1 MCPTSRRY
9 HAPPTRRNRSLRL
22 RPFRPARP
30 RGYTEIM
37 LCRAALYLLAASALL
52 LADSFRL
59 FLKEG
64 GHHAVREYSVNG
76 DRVRY
81 YSTERGDWEEIPLA
95 LVDLK
100 KTEAERAERAASIKE
115 ESAALAAEENAERE
129 QRRQAARVPSET
141 GVYYVRD
148 STTLV
153 PIPAAETALRTDKK
167 RSILKRVSPIPM
179 VAGKSTLELDG
190 ETSPNTVASDRPEF
204 YFRLEREER
213 FTIIKLAPKKA
224 VRIAQT
230 WQKIPVSDELVEE
243 HEAIEIFRQQ
253 FGDNLYK
260 IWPQQPLAPGEYA
273 VIEYTEGKGN
283 TRVWD
288 FSWRGPSTS
297 KP

>member
-1 MCPTSRRY
+1 
-9 HAPPTRRNRSLRL
+9 
-22 RPFRPARP
+22 
-30 RGYTEIM
+30 M
-37 LCRAALYLLAASALL
+37 LCRAVFCLLAASVSLV
-52 LADSFRL
+52 ADSFRL

-64 GHHAVREYSVNG
+64 GHHSVREYAVNG

-81 YSTERGDWEEIPLA
+81 YSTERGDWEEIPVE

-115 ESAALAAEENAERE
+115 EATALAAEDKAERE
-129 QRRQAARVPSET
+129 QRREAARVPQET

-148 STTLV
+148 STTLT

-179 VAGKSTLELDG
+179 VAGKSYLELDG
-190 ETSPNTVASDRPEF
+190 ETSSNAVASDKPEF

-213 FTIIKLAPKKA
+213 FTIIKLTPRKA
-224 VRIAQT
+224 ARLVQT
-230 WQKIPVSDELVEE
+230 WQKIPVSDELVQE

-273 VIEYTEGKGN
+273 VIEFTEGKGN

-288 FSWRGPSTS
+288 FSWRGPSS
-297 KP
+297 GKP

>member
-1 MCPTSRRY
+1 
-9 HAPPTRRNRSLRL
+9 
-22 RPFRPARP
+22 
-30 RGYTEIM
+30 M
-37 LCRAALYLLAASALL
+37 LCRAALCFLAASALL
-52 LADSFRL
+52 FAQSFRL
-59 FLKEG
+59 FLKDG
-64 GHHAVREYSVNG
+64 GHHSVREYSVQG

-81 YSTERGDWEEIPLA
+81 YSTERGDWEEIPLT

-100 KTEAERAERAASIKE
+100 KTETERAERAASIKE
-115 ESAALAAEENAERE
+115 EAAALAAEDKAERE
-129 QRRQAARVPSET
+129 QRREAARVPAET

-148 STTLV
+148 SATLQ

-167 RSILKRVSPIPM
+167 RSILKRISPIPM

-190 ETSPNTVASDRPEF
+190 EVSSNAVASDRPEF

-213 FTIIKLAPKKA
+213 FTIIKLLPKKGIR
-224 VRIAQT
+224 VAQT
-230 WQKIPVSDELVEE
+230 WQKIPVSEELVEE

-260 IWPQQPLAPGEYA
+260 IWPQQPLVPGEYA

-283 TRVWD
+283 ARVWD
-288 FSWRGPSTS
+288 FSWRGASTN

>member
-1 MCPTSRRY
+1 
-9 HAPPTRRNRSLRL
+9 
-22 RPFRPARP
+22 
-30 RGYTEIM
+30 M
-37 LCRAALYLLAASALL
+37 LCRAALCLLAASALL
-52 LADSFRL
+52 FADSFRL
-59 FLKEG
+59 FLKDG
-64 GHHAVREYSVNG
+64 GHHSVREYSVNG

-81 YSTERGDWEEIPLA
+81 YSTERGEWEEIPLS

-100 KTEAERAERAASIKE
+100 KTESERAEIAASIKE
-115 ESAALAAEENAERE
+115 EAAALAAEDKAERD
-129 QRRQAARVPSET
+129 QRREAARVPAET
-141 GVYYVRD
+141 GVYYIHEGA
-148 STTLV
+148 LQL
-153 PIPAAETALRTDKK
+153 IPAAETVLRTDKK

-179 VAGKSTLELDG
+179 VAGKSYLELDG
-190 ETSPNTVASDRPEF
+190 ETSSNAVASEKPEF

-213 FTIIKLAPKKA
+213 FTIIKLTPKKA
-224 VRIAQT
+224 ARIVQT
-230 WQKIPVSDELVEE
+230 WQKVPVSDELIQE

-288 FSWRGPSTS
+288 FSWRGSSTT

>member
-1 MCPTSRRY
+1 LL
-9 HAPPTRRNRSLRL
+9 APAQAAWL
-22 RPFRPARP
+22 PFGTKFHH
-30 RGYTEIM
+30 GYTEIM
-37 LCRAALYLLAASALL
+37 LCRAALCLLAASTLL

-59 FLKEG
+59 FLKDG
-64 GHHAVREYSVNG
+64 GHHSIREYSVNG

-81 YSTERGDWEEIPLA
+81 YSTERGDWEEIPLS

-100 KTEAERAERAASIKE
+100 KTEAERAERAASIRE
-115 ESAALAAEENAERE
+115 EASALAAEDNAERE
-129 QRRQAARVPSET
+129 QRREAARVPAET
-141 GVYYVRD
+141 GVYYVREGA
-148 STTLV
+148 LQ

-167 RSILKRVSPIPM
+167 RSILKKLSPIPM
-179 VAGKSTLELDG
+179 VAGKSTLELDA
-190 ETSPNTVASDRPEF
+190 ETSPNVVASDKPEF

-213 FTIIKLAPKKA
+213 FTIIKLTPKKG

-230 WQKIPVSDELVEE
+230 WQKIPVSDELIEE

-260 IWPQQPLAPGEYA
+260 IWPQQPLTPGEYA

-288 FSWRGPSTS
+288 FSWRGAAIT